1 MVRRGDEEWH
11 AIAKWTLFAM
21 IEAEE
26 LGLSSSNIDQMKTS
40 NDVTIRR
47 FVGTGTDMG
56 KDLGLDKEWSYRI
69 VKQVGNY
76 GESYDRNLG
85 MKSAI
90 KLPRG
95 KNELWSK
102 GGLIYSPPIR

>member
-1 MVRRGDEEWH
+1 MVRRGDDEWL
-11 AIAKWTLFAM
+11 AVAKWTLFAM

-26 LGLSSSNIDQMKTS
+26 LGITRANIDQLKS
-40 NDVTIRR
+40 SEDATIRR
-47 FVGTGTDMG
+47 FVGTGVDLG

-85 MKSAI
+85 VKSSI

-102 GGLIYSPPIR
+102 GGLLYVPPLR